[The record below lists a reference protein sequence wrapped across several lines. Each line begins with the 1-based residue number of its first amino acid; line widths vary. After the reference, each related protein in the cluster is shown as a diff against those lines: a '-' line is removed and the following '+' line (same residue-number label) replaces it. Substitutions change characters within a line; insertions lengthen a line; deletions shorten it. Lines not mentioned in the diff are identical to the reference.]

1 MSTRWRCAVC
11 ESVNQGGETCAACGA
26 PFTET
31 AALATPTPPAPA
43 RDIPVPQEHER
54 DVPVRELPVRQPDTE
69 REIPSY
75 EGENIYDYFD
85 ADGRNDTDDS
95 YNPAE
100 GFDPRPRVRVYGCCL
115 PICLGA
121 LCLVVGAATILANL
135 VLQAL

>member
-11 ESVNQGGETCAACGA
+11 ESVNDGGETCSACGA

-31 AALATPTPPAPA
+31 AALPTPTLQTPA
-43 RDIPVPQEHER
+43 REITVPEER
-54 DVPVRELPVRQPDTE
+54 EREVPVRELPVRKPDTE

-75 EGENIYDYFD
+75 DGENIYDYFD

-95 YNPAE
+95 YDAAE
-100 GFDPRPRVRVYGCCL
+100 GFDPRPRVRIYGCCL

-121 LCLVVGAATILANL
+121 LFLVVGAATILASL
-135 VLQAL
+135 MLQAL